1 MICGY
6 YLSRF
11 DEAAY
16 EHLGYSTQRRTHDAL
31 GEALDVPPK
40 SIQNWRDEFDP
51 VHPNGRQGWHKRTM
65 APSRVRVIEA
75 LSHLTEPELR
85 AIVKAVADKPNSPI
99 GHDLAHAM
107 DVLDADDNES
117 EQGTTRGSTGLAA
130 EQAFIAYHASTSQPI
145 AGELVD
151 CRQDGCGY
159 DFRIETSTSP
169 FAIEVKGAVNEI
181 SGITLTNKE
190 WTVAGQMLDRY
201 FLAIVR
207 NALTKPS
214 ISFIRNPAKC
224 LSPQMHV
231 YTQIQINW
239 SVANSQINA
248 MAR

>member
-1 MICGY
+1 MNLIP
-6 YLSRF
+6 F
-11 DEAAY
+11 IQTAA
-16 EHLGYSTQRRTHDAL
+16 
-31 GEALDVPPK
+31 
-40 SIQNWRDEFDP
+40 
-51 VHPNGRQGWHKRTM
+51 QGWHKRPM

-85 AIVKAVADKPNSPI
+85 AIVKAVADKPNTPI

-201 FLAIVR
+201 FLSDCAQRPNQAVD
-207 NALTKPS
+207 LFHPKPS
-214 ISFIRNPAKC
+214 
-224 LSPQMHV
+224 
-231 YTQIQINW
+231 
-239 SVANSQINA
+239 
-248 MAR
+248 

>member
-1 MICGY
+1 
-6 YLSRF
+6 
-11 DEAAY
+11 
-16 EHLGYSTQRRTHDAL
+16 
-31 GEALDVPPK
+31 
-40 SIQNWRDEFDP
+40 
-51 VHPNGRQGWHKRTM
+51 
-65 APSRVRVIEA
+65 
-75 LSHLTEPELR
+75 
-85 AIVKAVADKPNSPI
+85 
-99 GHDLAHAM
+99 
-107 DVLDADDNES
+107 
-117 EQGTTRGSTGLAA
+117 
-130 EQAFIAYHASTSQPI
+130 
-145 AGELVD
+145 
-151 CRQDGCGY
+151 DGCGY